1 MTLPE
6 VKELSREE
14 LQTER
19 EVFLNCRE
27 DLITGLCLILF

>member
-27 DLITGLCLILF
+27 DEF

>member
-6 VKELSREE
+6 VKELSREA

-27 DLITGLCLILF
+27 DEF